1 MHEPSDDLPTPSCL
15 PCSSC
20 MPACCPWSATGLR
33 EKLRNTLPA
42 GLPGAREREG
52 GMELGREGG
61 REGGSVRVRIHS
73 NATGAWVNMLKDKSC
88 SSRNH
93 AYS

>member
-1 MHEPSDDLPTPSCL
+1 M
-15 PCSSC
+15 
-20 MPACCPWSATGLR
+20 
-33 EKLRNTLPA
+33 
-42 GLPGAREREG
+42 REREREEGRKG
-52 GMELGREGG
+52 GKEGG

-73 NATGAWVNMLKDKSC
+73 NATGAWVNMLKDKLC